1 MAEIT
6 DPLVSQ
12 NGLIMTCDG
21 VLFDVLNPK
30 VSDIKLDV
38 IAHGLA
44 KKDRAS
50 GHYNRIWS
58 VAEHSLFAAYAA
70 EYYASR
76 DRLKILDLRAAAIK
90 ALLHDGSEAYL
101 VDLPRPVKHLPGFE
115 EYRKIESELQTC
127 IYCWAD
133 FYSWPDSY
141 NDIHDA
147 VVHTA
152 DNEVLKCEFLWWLNG
167 SETLEWVKDID
178 VNMVKYV
185 LGRWPGMMAV
195 RDWRESK
202 ALFIDTY
209 QRWNQQMYKA

>member
-6 DPLVSQ
+6 DPFVSK

-70 EYYASR
+70 EYYAAKRGFFPSI
-76 DRLKILDLRAAAIK
+76 KIGAAIK

-115 EYRKIESELQTC
+115 LYREIESKLQAC
-127 IYCWAD
+127 IYYWAGFD
-133 FYSWPDSY
+133 
-141 NDIHDA
+141 NDIQDA
-147 VVHTA
+147 VVHKA

-185 LGRWPGMMAV
+185 QSRWPGMMDF
-195 RDWRESK
+195 RNWRESK

>member
-1 MAEIT
+1 MVEIA
-6 DPLVSQ
+6 DPLVSK

-58 VAEHSLFAAYAA
+58 VAEHSVFTAYAA
-70 EYYASR
+70 EYYAVNMGLGTQEVR
-76 DRLKILDLRAAAIK
+76 NCALK

-101 VDLPRPVKHLPGFE
+101 VDLPRPVKHLSGFE
-115 EYRKIESELQTC
+115 EYRKIESELQAVV
-127 IYCWAD
+127 YCWAGFFSNMYD
-133 FYSWPDSY
+133 G
-141 NDIHDA
+141 
-147 VVHTA
+147 VVHKA

-178 VNMVKYV
+178 INMVNYV
-185 LGRWPGMMAV
+185 YRQWPGMMGF

-209 QRWNQQMYKA
+209 ERLNHGIEVMKDDR

>member
-1 MAEIT
+1 MVKIT
-6 DPLVSQ
+6 DPFVSK

-50 GHYNRIWS
+50 GHYNRVWS
-58 VAEHSLFAAYAA
+58 VAEHSLFTAYAA
-70 EYYASR
+70 EYYAARMGLVMSEVR
-76 DRLKILDLRAAAIK
+76 GCAIK

-127 IYCWAD
+127 IYHWGTFFD
-133 FYSWPDSY
+133 NKYDG
-141 NDIHDA
+141 I
-147 VVHTA
+147 VHQA

-167 SETLEWVKDID
+167 SENLEWVKDID
-178 VNMVKYV
+178 IDMVKYV
-185 LGRWPGMMAV
+185 QGRWPGMMDF

-209 QRWNQQMYKA
+209 RRWNQQSYKA

>member
-6 DPLVSQ
+6 DPFVSK
-12 NGLIMTCDG
+12 NGFLMKSNG
-21 VLFDVLNPK
+21 VLFDVLNPM
-30 VSDIKLDV
+30 VGNIKLDV

-50 GHYNRIWS
+50 GDYNRVWS
-58 VAEHSLFAAYAA
+58 VAEHSLFTAYAA
-70 EYYASR
+70 EYYAAQMGLPMPEVRGCS
-76 DRLKILDLRAAAIK
+76 IK

-101 VDLPRPVKHLPGFE
+101 VDLPRPVKNLPGFE
-115 EYRKIESELQTC
+115 EYRRIEAGLQEC
-127 IYCWAD
+127 IYHWGTFFD
-133 FYSWPDSY
+133 NNYDG
-141 NDIHDA
+141 I
-147 VVHTA
+147 VHKA

-185 LGRWPGMMAV
+185 QSRWPGMMDF

>member
-6 DPLVSQ
+6 DPFVSK

-21 VLFDVLNPK
+21 VLFDVLNPR

-58 VAEHSLFAAYAA
+58 VAEHSLFTAYAA
-70 EYYASR
+70 EYYSAKAGFR
-76 DRLKILDLRAAAIK
+76 VLDLRACAIK
-90 ALLHDGSEAYL
+90 SLLHDGSEAYL

-115 EYRKIESELQTC
+115 SYREIESKLQTC
-127 IYCWAD
+127 IYHWAD
-133 FYSWPDSY
+133 FYNDRHDSL
-141 NDIHDA
+141 
-147 VVHTA
+147 VQKA

-178 VNMVKYV
+178 VDMVKYV
-185 LGRWPGMMAV
+185 QSQWPGMMDL